1 MDDIDIW
8 RAAEFMQKAFGST
21 AAVHSA
27 MRADTLIDEGDIDGF
42 DMWMR
47 VAAAIKELERTAPR
61 DGEASH

>member
-1 MDDIDIW
+1 MRKLYGAD
-8 RAAEFMQKAFGST
+8 AAI
-21 AAVHSA
+21 HSA
-27 MRADTLIDEGDIDGF
+27 MRADTLVDQGDIDGF